1 MFAQA
6 KINLSLDSLVFN
18 KTLIFKDSMILD
30 SRLTIQ
36 CCDSIGTIID
46 SKLSLNNYYLFK
58 FKDYYF
64 VFDSGTSQKFQT
76 LYIKMHYIKKRSS
89 FLGINYYRN
98 NSVIQLDLI
107 NLEKVWSVSTIIN
120 RKEIPPKMIYF

>member
-1 MFAQA
+1 
-6 KINLSLDSLVFN
+6 
-18 KTLIFKDSMILD
+18 
-30 SRLTIQ
+30 
-36 CCDSIGTIID
+36 
-46 SKLSLNNYYLFK
+46 
-58 FKDYYF
+58 
-64 VFDSGTSQKFQT
+64 
-76 LYIKMHYIKKRSS
+76 MHYIKKRSS